1 MKLVS
6 ATMQRPDLVSLG
18 KALNDLGIHDV
29 TIGRTRILGD
39 GAVPSDVARDVRHV
53 RDVLPYW
60 CVEVHVEDSRVS
72 DVLGVLARTAR
83 AFDSPFRCV
92 VSQVSAIA
100 CTAWPVP

>member
-6 ATMQRPDLVSLG
+6 ATMQRPDLAGLG
-18 KALNDLGIHDV
+18 MALNDLGIHDV
-29 TIGRTRILGD
+29 TISRTRILGD
-39 GAVPSDVARDVRHV
+39 GDGPVPSDGTVHHV
-53 RDVLPYW
+53 RDGLPYW

-72 DVLGVLARTAR
+72 DVLGVLARAAR